1 MIFGRAENIRILGCL
16 SGFGG
21 AGIGGEFPLPLSFN
35 TMQYF
40 PSAHPRF
47 SSRRS
52 VASASPRLL
61 ATDGRNG
68 LPAHAH
74 IRLKRLRAGPVKD
87 RRTSEKKVKI
97 HTLNCTTFR
106 PARKSSNPVLMQ
118 VLPRRRSC
126 VETRRAPSL
135 PLVAPPLGF
144 PRYRAPEGGLEAYF
158 VGGTL
163 PHIFIILLPDKARN
177 GGRRSRSAAKPQSD
191 RWSPKRFAPPLRL
204 CGPIFLGPY

>member
-1 MIFGRAENIRILGCL
+1 MSFRSPCRSTPCNISHRRIHASARA
-16 SGFGG
+16 
-21 AGIGGEFPLPLSFN
+21 A
-35 TMQYF
+35 
-40 PSAHPRF
+40 
-47 SSRRS
+47 
-52 VASASPRLL
+52 ASPRPARGFWRWRGRLG
-61 ATDGRNG
+61 ACGREVADGRNG

-144 PRYRAPEGGLEAYF
+144 PRYRAPEGALNGKLGSLEAWR
-158 VGGTL
+158 L
-163 PHIFIILLPDKARN
+163 
-177 GGRRSRSAAKPQSD
+177 RSLFCWWDTASYLYYS
-191 RWSPKRFAPPLRL
+191 LT
-204 CGPIFLGPY
+204 